1 MAIHPET
8 QAALDN
14 ATAVRHKI
22 DDMFERISRIRA
34 RRPSPRNWVIPEID
48 GAGRLTDL
56 YIAQGTIARLSDEQ
70 LAAEIMA
77 AIRESTTDAKR
88 HQSMVIEKTVADD
101 ILRSGLLKDGADNE
115 TGW

>member
-22 DDMFERISRIRA
+22 DDMFEQIGRIRA

-56 YIAQGTIARLSDEQ
+56 YIEQGTIARLSDEQ
-70 LAAEIMA
+70 LATEIMA
-77 AIRESTTDAKR
+77 AIRESTADAKR
-88 HQSMVIEKTVADD
+88 HQSMVIEETIVND
-101 ILRSGLLKDGADNE
+101 ILGSGLPEDGADA
-115 TGW
+115 

>member
-14 ATAVRHKI
+14 ATAIRHKI
-22 DDMFERISRIRA
+22 DDMFERIGQIRA
-34 RRPSPRNWVIPEID
+34 RRPSPNNWVIPEVD

-77 AIRESTTDAKR
+77 AIRESTADAKR
-88 HQSMVIEKTVADD
+88 HQSMVIEETVVDD
-101 ILRSGLLKDGADNE
+101 ILGSGPPQDESDV
-115 TGW
+115 